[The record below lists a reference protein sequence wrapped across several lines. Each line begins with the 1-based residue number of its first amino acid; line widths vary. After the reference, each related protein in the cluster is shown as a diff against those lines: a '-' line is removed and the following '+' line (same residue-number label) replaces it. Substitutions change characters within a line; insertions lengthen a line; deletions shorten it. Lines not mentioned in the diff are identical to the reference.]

1 MSHDFIYF
9 ENCLEDDDYGIVVGR
24 DGSLKGIWVPKGL
37 ENEADVPSTIARV
50 CIEHFGLDPNDKSNY
65 GVIH

>member
-1 MSHDFIYF
+1 
-9 ENCLEDDDYGIVVGR
+9 L
-24 DGSLKGIWVPKGL
+24 LKGIWVPKGL